1 MPVDAIITSP
11 LLTPCLATANA
22 TLQQSLTLID
32 FLSEHAS
39 TPTLTNLQMTV
50 AKHQKLLQA
59 YLSKLR
65 LQTRKA
71 AYTAR
76 TTKAETAEARK
87 TVDAL
92 LLQLQNLY
100 YEQRHL
106 LGEIAACE
114 DYSHPYRELPLID
127 EDEYLVLFPEQK
139 GVSEEDLMPR
149 RIEYEAEERRRMAK
163 ERSELVKVKERLVQ
177 ENARRKEEMKKMD
190 EKLEV
195 WVDGLRGL
203 EREMKKDL
211 E

>member
-1 MPVDAIITSP
+1 MTVDTIITSP
-11 LLTPCLATANA
+11 LLSPCLQTANA

-32 FLSEHAS
+32 FLSSNAS
-39 TPTLTNLQMTV
+39 NPTTTELQTKV
-50 AKHQKLLQA
+50 AHHQKLLQA

-65 LQTRKA
+65 HQTRKA

-76 TTKAETAEARK
+76 TTKAETAETRK
-87 TVDAL
+87 QVDAL

-114 DYSHPYRELPLID
+114 DYNHAFRELPLI
-127 EDEYLVLFPEQK
+127 EPDEYLEYFPEHADMT
-139 GVSEEDLMPR
+139 EEEIMPR
-149 RIEYEAEERRRMAK
+149 RIEYEAEERRRMEG

-177 ENARRKEEMKKMD
+177 ENARRKEEIKKVD
-190 EKLEV
+190 ERLEG
-195 WVDGLRGL
+195 WIDGLGSL
-203 EREMKKDL
+203 EQELKKEL